1 MKIVYSIFI
10 SLIIISCTEDNNQ
23 FCFQTSL
30 VENWQSEMFKTDYTI
45 QFPDNYI
52 GPGMISFEGNIFSKS
67 REDSLVQFEYH
78 YCNFNFCEDF
88 GVELQYPLPE
98 SITMFDNQ
106 GNELELTNQIELP
119 TPQQKSSGVV
129 VHDEQFVKIKGIDLK
144 RISTVDANNP
154 NVYYDELHTN
164 RTEDTM
170 IEVCQEIKNKF

>member
-106 GNELELTNQIELP
+106 GNELELTNQIE
-119 TPQQKSSGVV
+119 
-129 VHDEQFVKIKGIDLK
+129 FCGIDDNVGVFYYDDRENASGKYFMNIYGEFLE
-144 RISTVDANNP
+144 SVT
-154 NVYYDELHTN
+154 VYYESQLLS
-164 RTEDTM
+164 
-170 IEVCQEIKNKF
+170 EVQQILGSISFISID